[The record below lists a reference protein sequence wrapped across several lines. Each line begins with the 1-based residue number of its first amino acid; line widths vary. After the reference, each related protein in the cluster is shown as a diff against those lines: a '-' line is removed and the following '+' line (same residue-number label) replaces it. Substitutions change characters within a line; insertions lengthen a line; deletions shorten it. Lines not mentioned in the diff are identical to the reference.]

1 PADLSDSLG
10 VLVGAMT
17 GGHDLFREGPFEV
30 RTPVGH
36 HSVTAVRRVPFAAVA
51 DDRMVGKRFGHWK
64 PQNRQEQGRS
74 RAKKTNAV
82 RRRNKGTSH
91 IIAHIAQDFGLF
103 VSPPENAKREL
114 DEVGTKTGDRL

>member
-1 PADLSDSLG
+1 
-10 VLVGAMT
+10 
-17 GGHDLFREGPFEV
+17 
-30 RTPVGH
+30 
-36 HSVTAVRRVPFAAVA
+36 
-51 DDRMVGKRFGHWK
+51 MVGKRFGHWK

-114 DEVGTKTGDRL
+114 DEVGKKTGDRLQRELASAVRGRHKITRETSARGAK